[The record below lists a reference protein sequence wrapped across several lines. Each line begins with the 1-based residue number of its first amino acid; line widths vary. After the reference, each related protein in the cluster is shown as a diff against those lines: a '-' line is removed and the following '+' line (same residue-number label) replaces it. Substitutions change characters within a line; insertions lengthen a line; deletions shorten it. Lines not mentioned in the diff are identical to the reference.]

1 MQSAENTKFIVVWAK
16 LRGYP
21 WWPGTV
27 TSKKVEITNS
37 KQVKELPADTV
48 FTVKFLGEN
57 TQ

>member
-27 TSKKVEITNS
+27 IFNKVEITNS
-37 KQVKELPADTV
+37 KQVKELPADMV